1 MALSTYTE
9 LKAAVASWLHRTDLT
24 TEIID
29 FIALAEADMQVRA
42 KLGQWDTSAT
52 VTLTTGSGAL
62 PTDFAHANSVKYAV
76 DDYTLDFLPM
86 ARFDAVAADDESGS
100 PICYTIR
107 GANLLVYPRYTGDV
121 TLAYT
126 ARFTQLSGSVSTN
139 SILALFPDTY
149 LNGSLAFACAWL
161 QDDAQAQKYGGLF
174 DQAIGRIRKYM
185 LDYKYPDT
193 LQMRVA

>member
-1 MALSTYTE
+1 MVSGKRIE
-9 LKAAVASWLHRTDLT
+9 
-24 TEIID
+24 
-29 FIALAEADMQVRA
+29 RA
-42 KLGQWDTSAT
+42 RAR
-52 VTLTTGSGAL
+52 
-62 PTDFAHANSVKYAV
+62 PAHAQLLALRLV
-76 DDYTLDFLPM
+76 DEHVCCAL
-86 ARFDAVAADDESGS
+86 DAVAADDESGS

-107 GANLLVYPRYTGDV
+107 GANLLVYPPYTGDV

-139 SILALFPDTY
+139 SILALFPDAY